1 MNGIG
6 RDIDFRKIM
15 NNVKLTISSD
25 QHVKKKKK
33 KGDEIKR
40 TKSKLIAITLENR
53 YIK

>member
-25 QHVKKKKK
+25 QHVKKEKEKK
-33 KGDEIKR
+33 ER
-40 TKSKLIAITLENR
+40 N
-53 YIK
+53 

>member
-33 KGDEIKR
+33 KRG
-40 TKSKLIAITLENR
+40 TKLKEQRAN
-53 YIK
+53 